1 MILPSGHIT
10 LTLLSIICLQ
20 VILPLTTWQPLGWA
34 CPDCQWRLSAHL
46 CPMQT
51 VHPVIWKYIN
61 YSVLAISIF
70 CNVRLTSRSKWC
82 QTVQRYLPGARWPL
96 VLETFQLEK
105 ARPLAGAPR
114 PCSPNCTLP
123 CSFQIDISV
132 QEFLIT
138 WFQSRGHH
146 RPRRPSEVHREQW
159 CRPAACGTSC
169 SSSSRT
175 ATSSASQLPSS
186 LPPPSLRSD

>member
-123 CSFQIDISV
+123 CSFQIDISTFYNHLSDHLV
-132 QEFLIT
+132 PKQRA
-138 WFQSRGHH
+138 S
-146 RPRRPSEVHREQW
+146 
-159 CRPAACGTSC
+159 PAQATERGTSGTVMSSC
-169 SSSSRT
+169 SLWNFLFF
-175 ATSSASQLPSS
+175 Q
-186 LPPPSLRSD
+186 